1 MIIQKVGLLYLNQLK
16 IRATV
21 IIHSAHINIVNEF
34 MQILVFYISRKNR
47 PPVNCK
53 PTGPPSMYTEKNLLV
68 NFTFFIRKFIIFIV
82 TLGHTQN
89 VGFLLF

>member
-1 MIIQKVGLLYLNQLK
+1 M
-16 IRATV
+16 
-21 IIHSAHINIVNEF
+21 NIFRCTQVFQNNEH
-34 MQILVFYISRKNR
+34 
-47 PPVNCK
+47 
-53 PTGPPSMYTEKNLLV
+53 TEKNLLV

>member
-1 MIIQKVGLLYLNQLK
+1 MWVECVKKLLRVRGIGCRSNCNERGHVVLKESLLYCLP
-16 IRATV
+16 
-21 IIHSAHINIVNEF
+21 II
-34 MQILVFYISRKNR
+34 
-47 PPVNCK
+47 
-53 PTGPPSMYTEKNLLV
+53 YTEKNLLV

>member
-1 MIIQKVGLLYLNQLK
+1 MYIIKKVVGIFYFY
-16 IRATV
+16 AFT
-21 IIHSAHINIVNEF
+21 
-34 MQILVFYISRKNR
+34 ILWKQY
-47 PPVNCK
+47 CLQQ
-53 PTGPPSMYTEKNLLV
+53 TYTEKNLLV